1 MAYQSIKPS
10 SELYRIEDSNILEY
24 MKQKETE
31 TGLHLTFF
39 QKRIFLRLLDYA
51 LSNGTRTKSGV
62 QIYLTEKEIAKML
75 DASFSIVSKSFTKY
89 EKMELVMRQRNPY
102 DQSKITTF
110 PNIFLEDNHDKL

>member
-10 SELYRIEDSNILEY
+10 SELYRIDDSEILEY
-24 MKQKETE
+24 MKQKENE
-31 TGLHLTFF
+31 TGLHLTLF

-62 QIYLTEKEIAKML
+62 QIYLTEKEIADMF
-75 DASFSIVSKSFTKY
+75 DASFSTVSKSLSKY
-89 EKMELVMRQRNPY
+89 EKLDLVMRQRNPY

-110 PNIFLEDNHDKL
+110 PNIFLEDNNDKL